1 MSSLNELVENEIPE
15 LKTETYTA
23 ILGLTPSKGA
33 RSPVLWNKA
42 FEGLEIDS
50 QMIPL
55 DIKEENL
62 SKVIDFLKNDPMF
75 MGGAVTMPYKSQLVP
90 LLDSVA
96 PEASLAK
103 AVNCIYKKE
112 GQLVGM
118 NTDGL
123 AAVDSVKKLYGNDLK
138 GANVLVLGLGGAGKA
153 VAAYMSSAVG
163 ENGSVKIANRSQAIL
178 ESNDEPILKEKN
190 VTIVKEWPVPT
201 GMEQFDIIINAT
213 SIGFEVPRQ
222 DENGWFDPKCFTPL
236 ASSAPTVRV
245 SSQDKVEQEYVAL
258 AASEV
263 AENITK
269 SILFLNEQKSA
280 VVFDII
286 YQPLETLFLSL
297 AKMTGHKTIN
307 GLPMNLEQ
315 AVVAFHTTVGNR
327 YSGNFDIDTIRNIMK
342 TA

>member
-1 MSSLNELVENEIPE
+1 MSSLNELVENEVPQ

-33 RSPVLWNKA
+33 RSPILWNKA

-62 SKVIDFLKNDPMF
+62 SKVIEFLKNDPQF

-90 LLDSVA
+90 LLDEVA
-96 PEASLAK
+96 PEAALAK
-103 AVNCIYKKE
+103 AVNCIYKKDNK
-112 GQLVGM
+112 LVGM

-123 AAVDSVKKLYGNDLK
+123 AAVDSVKKIYGNNLS
-138 GANVLVLGLGGAGKA
+138 GAKVLVLGLGGAGKA
-153 VAAYMSSAVG
+153 VAAYVSSAVG
-163 ENGSVKIANRSQAIL
+163 ESGVVKIANRSQEIL
-178 ESNDEPILKEKN
+178 KSNDEPILKEKN
-190 VTIVKEWPVPT
+190 ISIVDSWPVPL

-213 SIGFEVPRQ
+213 SLGFEVPRE
-222 DENGWFDPKCFTPL
+222 DENGWFDPKCYTALGNGPANIRL
-236 ASSAPTVRV
+236 N
-245 SSQDKVEQEYVAL
+245 SQDQVQNEYIAK
-258 AASEV
+258 AASEISD
-263 AENITK
+263 NITK
-269 SILFLNEQKSA
+269 SIMFLNEQKNA
-280 VVFDII
+280 AVFDII

-307 GLPMNLEQ
+307 GLAMNLEQ
-315 AVVAFHTTVGNR
+315 AVVAFHTTVGYR
-327 YSGNFDIDTIRNIMK
+327 YSGNFDLDTIRNIMK